1 MSWEGLDQSMKM
13 QPNTVISI
21 LSQNSPV
28 LKSDYKL
35 QGKPRREGGDLGV
48 NRYVFISS
56 VLSLI
61 VAARGISPGP
71 EKSSFQQQKGS
82 YSMCS
87 IAPT

>member
-13 QPNTVISI
+13 QPNTVCNPA
-21 LSQNSPV
+21 QNSPV

-35 QGKPRREGGDLGV
+35 QGKPRREDGDLGV

-56 VLSLI
+56 VLGLI

-87 IAPT
+87 TAPT